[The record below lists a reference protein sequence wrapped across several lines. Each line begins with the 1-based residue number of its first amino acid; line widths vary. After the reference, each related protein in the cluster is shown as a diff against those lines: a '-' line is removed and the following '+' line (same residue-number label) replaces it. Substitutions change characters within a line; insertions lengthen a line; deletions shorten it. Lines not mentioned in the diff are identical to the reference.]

1 MLLSR
6 YVYRDSHCPS
16 SLVLLSRTFP
26 TLRPSCPLKESAQLS
41 LANIVRWRW
50 GMKEEEEEE
59 EEEPEEL
66 NNLKKVM
73 LEPLQK
79 YFRNNDV
86 TKTS

>member
-1 MLLSR
+1 MSPI
-6 YVYRDSHCPS
+6 YRTSWMQDNPEDDLNNKSFINYMI
-16 SLVLLSRTFP
+16 TY
-26 TLRPSCPLKESAQLS
+26 LK
-41 LANIVRWRW
+41 W
-50 GMKEEEEEE
+50 
-59 EEEPEEL
+59 L